1 MMPRRTAIG
10 IPTPSPTFAPV
21 VKLPVDEVDTAAA
34 VARPAVLVAGL
45 VEEKVWVKLVEK
57 VLLPKVLTE
66 EEDWVEPIEEVLVL
80 ELLELLLEEPVEMVL
95 EMALEMALGVLP
107 APPPL
112 EPLLVMLK

>member
-1 MMPRRTAIG
+1 
-10 IPTPSPTFAPV
+10 
-21 VKLPVDEVDTAAA
+21 
-34 VARPAVLVAGL
+34 
-45 VEEKVWVKLVEK
+45 VKLVEK

>member
-1 MMPRRTAIG
+1 
-10 IPTPSPTFAPV
+10 
-21 VKLPVDEVDTAAA
+21 
-34 VARPAVLVAGL
+34 
-45 VEEKVWVKLVEK
+45 VKLVEK

-66 EEDWVEPIEEVLVL
+66 EEDWAELIEEVLVL
-80 ELLELLLEEPVEMVL
+80 EELLELLLEEPVEMVL